1 MIMSKVNPHE
11 RFFFCPV
18 SCNEILEQMKNLDT
32 KNHYSKICTSLY
44 FEQNSFFF
52 FIFFFHKNVQQR
64 IKISIFPSNLAGV
77 TSSYKKKKK
86 NLVRQPYTNKCIN

>member
-1 MIMSKVNPHE
+1 MSKVNPHE
-11 RFFFCPV
+11 RCSFCPV

-52 FIFFFHKNVQQR
+52 FIFFFHKNVQQC